1 MSAQKKRRLLSPEE
15 IQMFLDQVSDNE
27 TLSEL
32 TEDSSSDS
40 AVESETDEETIKAA
54 VLDCV

>member
-1 MSAQKKRRLLSPEE
+1 MSAQKKRRLSPEE

-40 AVESETDEETIKAA
+40 EVESETDEETIKAA